1 MNIDDIKRLQK
12 GMPQIWIEAD
22 LFIIESSNFRYQ
34 INSEKLDV
42 LLRLCRRMKADAIR
56 STYSF
61 SAS

>member
-1 MNIDDIKRLQK
+1 MNIDDVKKLQK
-12 GMPQIWIEAD
+12 GMPQVWID
-22 LFIIESSNFRYQ
+22 GDSFIIESSNFRYQ